1 MNLNK
6 SIAVFGESNTPPIG
20 RGPEV
25 VAYNLLKGLDL
36 LGANYLNYC
45 RGTLPAK
52 IKAESEESKEP
63 GDFNILVNGCLD
75 RFFIDSPDNT
85 LIGPCVEPV
94 LGSYGY
100 HENWINFVTAS
111 TWHKELFVKSYPEKS
126 KGKNI
131 FVWPAGIDTK
141 KYKPQNKEPKYDCII
156 HAKHRDPNETGC
168 MIEDLL
174 SSFGQ
179 TVHPDPI
186 VWMPVGF
193 GGYTPEDMIERCN
206 ECRYSIILDCAET
219 QGIANMEIMSMGL
232 PSFVLDVNSHYNYSA
247 VHSPFEA
254 TSVPYFSDECGMI
267 LHEKEYN
274 LRYKDN
280 HFGLDKY
287 VVCDDE
293 AGQQRTIEWQKDY
306 IKERFQEFLKN
317 LNNYNPRDYILRE
330 HTLEKSALNLI
341 EIFEQHV

>member
-232 PSFVLDVNSHYNYSA
+232 PSFVLDVNSHYNY
-247 VHSPFEA
+247 
-254 TSVPYFSDECGMI
+254 
-267 LHEKEYN
+267 
-274 LRYKDN
+274 
-280 HFGLDKY
+280 
-287 VVCDDE
+287 
-293 AGQQRTIEWQKDY
+293 
-306 IKERFQEFLKN
+306 
-317 LNNYNPRDYILRE
+317 
-330 HTLEKSALNLI
+330 
-341 EIFEQHV
+341 